1 MVDQLAAAK
10 RVLKPVPKSE
20 PADLDKKFT
29 TGLNKEDHMKPTGHT
44 TLMNL
49 QSQLNK
55 AFQERRKNQIKTK
68 SSGSSSSSGSDDS
81 DDDDEDSDDS

>member
-49 QSQLNK
+49 
-55 AFQERRKNQIKTK
+55 
-68 SSGSSSSSGSDDS
+68 
-81 DDDDEDSDDS
+81 